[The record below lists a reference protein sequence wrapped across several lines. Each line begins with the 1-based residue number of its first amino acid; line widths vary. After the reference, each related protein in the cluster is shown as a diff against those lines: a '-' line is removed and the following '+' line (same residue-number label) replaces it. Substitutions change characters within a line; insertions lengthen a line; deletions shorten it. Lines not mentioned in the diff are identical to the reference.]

1 MNNIIEINT
10 TNLVNLSKKL
20 WNTISSQELAYDNGT
35 AIIDGVFLSD
45 KDVAQAKKEVPWISG
60 KLCFIIVKPNSACP
74 IHKDNHEDGMYQ
86 RSFNILVTDE
96 SNHTT
101 RYYNDNLEKIFEFT
115 LNKPTVFY
123 NQINH
128 DVYNYGNT
136 SRVTAMWLVEPSVT
150 ENTILQWCNAAKVGY
165 NVVY

>member
-10 TNLVNLSKKL
+10 TKLINLSKRL
-20 WNTISSQELAYDNGT
+20 WNIISVRDLIYTDGT
-35 AIIDGVFLSD
+35 AIIDAILLEDNDLKQALS
-45 KDVAQAKKEVPWISG
+45 EVPWISG
-60 KLCFIIVKPNSACP
+60 KVCFIVVKANSSCP
-74 IHKDNHEDGMYQ
+74 IHKDNHEDGSYQ
-86 RSFNILVTDE
+86 RSFNVLVTEDT
-96 SNHTT
+96 NHST

-128 DVYNYGNT
+128 DVYNYGT
-136 SRVTAMWLVEPSVT
+136 TDRVTAMWLVNPAVT
-150 ENTILQWCNAAKVGY
+150 EQTILEWCDSTKVEY

>member
-1 MNNIIEINT
+1 MNNIIEINST
-10 TNLVNLSKKL
+10 SLISLSKKL
-20 WNTISSQELAYDNGT
+20 WNTISTQELAYTDGT
-35 AIIDGVFLSD
+35 AIVDNVLLD
-45 KDVAQAKKEVPWISG
+45 EKDIIQARTEVPWISG

-74 IHKDNHEDGMYQ
+74 IHKDNHKDGMYQ
-86 RSFNILVTDE
+86 RSFNILVTEDT
-96 SNHTT
+96 SHST

-136 SRVTAMWLVEPSVT
+136 NRVTAMWLVDPSIT
-150 ENTILQWCNAAKVGY
+150 ESTILEWCGRIKAEY